1 MDIEEHLMSNPRLA
15 QAAQWD
21 RNDGI
26 LAGGEKALAAI
37 VSTLLEEAHRLDAA
51 ELTALAETLT
61 AYAQEVQAA
70 EDRTWES
77 LKSRGLNLKDQPEEE
92 VGE

>member
-1 MDIEEHLMSNPRLA
+1 MNIEDHLMSKPKLA

-21 RNDGI
+21 KTDAT
-26 LAGGEKALAAI
+26 LAGGERALAAI
-37 VSTLLEEAHRLDAA
+37 VDTLLEEAHRLDAA

-70 EDRTWES
+70 EEAGWKI
-77 LKSRGLNLKDQPEEE
+77 LKSRGLNIEDQPE
-92 VGE
+92 

>member
-1 MDIEEHLMSNPRLA
+1 MSIEEHLMSEPKLA

-21 RNDGI
+21 RNDGT

-70 EDRTWES
+70 EDAGWEI
-77 LKSRGLNLKDQPEEE
+77 LKSRGLNIDDLPE
-92 VGE
+92 

>member
-1 MDIEEHLMSNPRLA
+1 MNIEEHLMSKPKLA

-21 RNDGI
+21 RNDGT

-37 VSTLLEEAHRLDAA
+37 VDTLLEEAHRLDAA

-61 AYAQEVQAA
+61 AYAQEVQAQ
-70 EDRTWES
+70 EDAGWKI
-77 LKSRGLNLKDQPEEE
+77 LKSRGLNLEDQPE
-92 VGE
+92 

>member
-1 MDIEEHLMSNPRLA
+1 MDIEKHFISNPRLA
-15 QAAQWD
+15 QATQWD
-21 RNDGI
+21 RNDGT

-61 AYAQEVQAA
+61 TYAQEAQAA
-70 EDRTWES
+70 EEAGWEI
-77 LKSRGLNLKDQPEEE
+77 LKRRGLSLDDRPE
-92 VGE
+92 

>member
-1 MDIEEHLMSNPRLA
+1 MDIEKHFISNPRLA
-15 QAAQWD
+15 QATQWD
-21 RNDGI
+21 RNDGT

-70 EDRTWES
+70 EDAGWAM
-77 LKSRGLNLKDQPEEE
+77 LKRRGLNLDDLPEQG

>member
-1 MDIEEHLMSNPRLA
+1 MDIEKHFISNPRLV
-15 QAAQWD
+15 QATQRD
-21 RNDGI
+21 RNDGT

-70 EDRTWES
+70 EDAGWEI
-77 LKSRGLNLKDQPEEE
+77 LKSRGLNLKDQPE
-92 VGE
+92 

>member
-1 MDIEEHLMSNPRLA
+1 MDINEYLVSNPRLA
-15 QAAQWD
+15 QATQWD
-21 RNDGI
+21 RNDGT

-70 EDRTWES
+70 EDAGWEI
-77 LKSRGLNLKDQPEEE
+77 LKSRGLNLKGQPE
-92 VGE
+92 